1 MNEVMVNNVKL
12 QAPGT
17 PDGVIL
23 MFLERYTAEA
33 CAITRYKTPP
43 KWLEP
48 YIEDAAVKAIGK
60 MGAEAFDSQSAGGVS
75 TSYIDVTESLK
86 KALKGKI
93 NPLGAVYESE
103 R

>member
-12 QAPGT
+12 QTGA

-23 MFLERYTAEA
+23 MFLERDTAVA
-33 CAITRYKTPP
+33 CAITRYKEPP

-60 MGAEAFDSQSAGGVS
+60 MGAEVFNSQSAAGVS
-75 TSYIDVTESLK
+75 TNYIDITENLK
-86 KALKGKI
+86 LALKGKM

-103 R
+103 G

>member
-12 QAPGT
+12 QTGA

-23 MFLERYTAEA
+23 MFLERYTAIA
-33 CAITRYKTPP
+33 CAITRYKEPP

-60 MGAEAFDSQSAGGVS
+60 MGAEACNSQSAAGVS
-75 TSYIDVTESLK
+75 TNYIDITENLK
-86 KALKGKI
+86 QTLKGKM

-103 R
+103 G